1 MVYFKPTN
9 FMGYKHN
16 REDIINTGSELIRQK
31 GYHHVGINE
40 ILKACGVPKG
50 SFYNFFDSKEDF
62 VAQSLVAY
70 GERSKAYI
78 ASFMEDSSKSPL
90 ERLKAMY
97 AQFIEA
103 NTQEGCK
110 AGCLVANLSLEIG
123 GTNEYLAQ
131 VSNEQFQQNLTPIIQ
146 CIEEGQKKGE
156 ITQQFSA
163 AYLAEYLHA
172 GISGAFSRMKVQRNR
187 VYLDKWYA
195 MTFAFIAAG

>member
-1 MVYFKPTN
+1 
-9 FMGYKHN
+9 MGYKHN
-16 REDIINTGSELIRQK
+16 REDIITTGSELIRQK

-70 GERSKAYI
+70 GERNGAFI
-78 ASFMEDSSKSPL
+78 RSFMEDNSKSPL
-90 ERLKAMY
+90 ERLKALY
-97 AQFIEA
+97 SCLIDA
-103 NTQEGCK
+103 NNSEGCK

-123 GTNEYLAQ
+123 GTNEHLAQ
-131 VSNEQFQQNLTPIIQ
+131 VTNEQFQQSLAPIIQ
-146 CIEEGQKKGE
+146 CVEEGQEKGE
-156 ITQQFSA
+156 ITKDFSA

-187 VYLDKWYA
+187 VYLDKWYE
-195 MTFAFIAAG
+195 MTFAFIAAH